1 MEDKI
6 DSVINIKSI
15 IKDGTEDA
23 LDAFISF
30 SFMSSCQC
38 EISIR

>member
-15 IKDGTEDA
+15 TKDGTEDA

-30 SFMSSCQC
+30 SFMSSYLC
-38 EISIR
+38 EI